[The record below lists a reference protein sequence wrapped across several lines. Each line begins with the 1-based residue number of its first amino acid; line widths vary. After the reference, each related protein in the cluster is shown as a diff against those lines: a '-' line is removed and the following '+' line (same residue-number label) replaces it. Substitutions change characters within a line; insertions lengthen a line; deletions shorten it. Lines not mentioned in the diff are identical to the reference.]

1 MVCALLQDLLLLF
14 HDVTVY
20 LQVLVHL
27 LHLLNLSQG
36 ALRLFTQGF
45 VLLLLSLQVFDLLIL
60 KTQLL
65 FVFLNDL
72 LLLLV
77 VHSLVIF

>member
-65 FVFLNDL
+65 LVFLNDL